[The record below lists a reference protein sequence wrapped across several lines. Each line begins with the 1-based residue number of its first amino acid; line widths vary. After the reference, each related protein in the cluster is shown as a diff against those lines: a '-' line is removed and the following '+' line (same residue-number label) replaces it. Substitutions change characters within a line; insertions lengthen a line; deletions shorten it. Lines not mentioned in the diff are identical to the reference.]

1 MLLRKSG
8 LSLGTKNSFKYRFP
22 VIPLEGDV
30 SLSQAKWN
38 QICSEP
44 ERFYYR
50 HNGEKVATTL
60 VNPDFVRHHKTIATQ
75 LIYYK
80 RFDSFKIAERVEG
93 PMPCKLMAVVID
105 TATQR
110 VCTVYPTDKPKA
122 GSKEYKPAGS

>member
-1 MLLRKSG
+1 MADIVFDSDCRITFPS
-8 LSLGTKNSFKYRFP
+8 KYH
-22 VIPLEGDV
+22 GDV
-30 SLSQAKWN
+30 SLSRAKWN

-60 VNPDFVRHHKTIATQ
+60 VNPDFVRHHKTIASQ